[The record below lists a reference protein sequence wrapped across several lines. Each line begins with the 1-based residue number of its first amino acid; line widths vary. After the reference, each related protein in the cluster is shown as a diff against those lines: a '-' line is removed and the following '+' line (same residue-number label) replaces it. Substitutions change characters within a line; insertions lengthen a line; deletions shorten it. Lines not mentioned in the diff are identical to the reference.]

1 MNPTHPHF
9 GASSEGAVP
18 KSPIPQSQPS
28 WGPPPRGVFVN
39 LLGTIV
45 EPLENGNFPSIETAV
60 FYEGVLDGLFKA
72 TQSGWNLY
80 LMGNIDS
87 VAFGRQTP
95 AEWKA
100 FSSGLHAHLRGHGI
114 KLKRDYCCVD
124 HPEGVKGQN
133 NDSVY
138 LLPGT
143 GAMHHAA
150 QADGVNLSISWVIG
164 DSSVELV
171 AGWRA
176 DCRLVAVQTG
186 KGVRDGAFHV
196 EPELWSR
203 TAAGALREIAN
214 DLTMLR
220 RVA

>member
-1 MNPTHPHF
+1 MNPHPHHL

-18 KSPIPQSQPS
+18 QSPIPQQPPS
-28 WGPPPRGVFVN
+28 WGPPTRGVFVN
-39 LLGTIV
+39 VLGTIV
-45 EPLENGNFPSIETAV
+45 APLENGNFPEIGDAV
-60 FYEGVLDGLFKA
+60 FYEGVLDGLFKV

-87 VAFGRQTP
+87 VAFGRQGVE
-95 AEWKA
+95 EWRS
-100 FSSGLHAHLRGHGI
+100 FSKGLHDHLRGHGI
-114 KLKRDYCCVD
+114 KLKRDYCCID

-150 QADGVNLSISWVIG
+150 QADGVNLSVSWVIG
-164 DSSVELV
+164 DSTVELV

-186 KGVRDGAFHV
+186 QGLRDGAFQV

-203 TAAGALREIAN
+203 TAAGALKEISN